1 MICFKKIEFLIQIV
15 NNDRSF
21 QFDVTGK
28 NHVYRHCLATWNNEY
43 DCTNHSQRKKTLVR
57 KRTIDLFI
65 PDIDLEKLVSR
76 LLSVHRK
83 YKMASSSSEN
93 KQEFDLDTV
102 LDLLDS
108 GFFDGDAEIKEEI
121 NSMESEVNV
130 LFLELLY
137 SK

>member
-1 MICFKKIEFLIQIV
+1 
-15 NNDRSF
+15 
-21 QFDVTGK
+21 
-28 NHVYRHCLATWNNEY
+28 
-43 DCTNHSQRKKTLVR
+43 
-57 KRTIDLFI
+57 
-65 PDIDLEKLVSR
+65 
-76 LLSVHRK
+76 
-83 YKMASSSSEN
+83 MASSSSEN

-130 LFLELLY
+130 LFFELLY